1 MGVDPPQA
9 STAAKLP
16 LHQKLLLTA
25 DSMFARVDDP
35 VQRMQLESRAL
46 TLLIAGI
53 RTTLITALIGPALIA
68 WLTLPQL
75 GPLLAFGPAG
85 VLYLITMERFIFL
98 RRAQHHLQHR
108 DPLAPAPARGWLR
121 AVTWR
126 TGLSALVVAS
136 WGYPVVATGDTTLI
150 FMILALATIVSA
162 SSMAQFCCWPPAMW
176 ASFTPI
182 LWGLGIQIL
191 LFGGDNRWFGA
202 VFTFLLW
209 ITLVMAGLR
218 FARTLHSDMT
228 TRLLNEKLMRDL
240 EEKRQQAEAA
250 NAAKSRFFAAASHD
264 LRQPLQAMILYL
276 SVLDGGSSDVK
287 TLARLSECMTA
298 LNGLLEVVMDISRLE
313 SGSVMPKP
321 RAFAVQPFLERI
333 GGMYEE
339 SARQQGLQLRVYP
352 TTAWACSD
360 PVLLERAL
368 SNLMSNAIRYTDQGG
383 ILLAAKRHGNRLRLC
398 VIDTGIGIPAGAF
411 QSIFEEFVQ
420 LGNPE
425 RDPSRGSGLGLPT
438 VQRVAKLLGHPLS
451 LRSRVGR
458 GSNFALEVPAVPSEK
473 ETVLPEQL
481 AAVDS
486 SLSGRVLV
494 VEDNAA
500 VRDSLVTLLTRWG
513 LTVHS
518 AKTGEEA
525 IAALEQS
532 PFDAV
537 LSDFR
542 LPGQLDGIQ
551 VLQDARQKS
560 PALKVSVLIT
570 GEDLQWLP
578 TGGNDFLVLRKPLR
592 PLRLRA
598 LLQAHWG
605 RAGAVS
611 E

>member
-1 MGVDPPQA
+1 MKKP
-9 STAAKLP
+9 P
-16 LHQKLLLTA
+16 LHQRLLLTA
-25 DSMFARVDDP
+25 GGMFAQVNDP
-35 VQRMQLESRAL
+35 LQRLQLESRAL

-75 GPLLAFGPAG
+75 GPVLAFGPAG
-85 VLYLITMERFIFL
+85 VLYLITIERFVFV
-98 RRAQHHLQHR
+98 RRAQRHLQHR
-108 DPLAPAPARGWLR
+108 DPMAPARGWLR

-136 WGYPVVATGDTTLI
+136 WGYPVVATNDTTLI

-182 LWGLGIQIL
+182 LLGLGLQIL
-191 LFGGDNRWFGA
+191 LFGGDDRWFGA

-209 ITLVMAGLR
+209 ATLVMAGLR
-218 FARTLHSDMT
+218 FAHTLHNDMT
-228 TRLLNEKLMRDL
+228 TRLLNEKLMHEL

-276 SVLDGGSSDVK
+276 SVLESDPSDVK
-287 TLARLSECMTA
+287 TLSRLSECMAA

-313 SGSVMPKP
+313 SGSIVPKP
-321 RAFAVQPFLERI
+321 CAFAVQPFLERI

-339 SARQQGLQLRVYP
+339 SARQKGLQLRIHP
-352 TTAWACSD
+352 TTTWACSD

-368 SNLMSNAIRYTDQGG
+368 SNLMSNAIRYTDRGG
-383 ILLAAKRHGNRLRLC
+383 ILLAARKHGERLRLS
-398 VIDTGIGIPAGAF
+398 VVDTGMGIPEPAF

-438 VQRVAKLLGHPLS
+438 VQRVAALLGHPLS

-458 GSNFALEVPAVPSEK
+458 GSNFGLEMPAVPAASDLP
-473 ETVLPEQL
+473 VPEQDLSFGPSL
-481 AAVDS
+481 A
-486 SLSGRVLV
+486 GQVLV

-500 VRDSLVTLLTRWG
+500 VRDSLVSLLTHWG
-513 LTVHS
+513 LASHC

-525 IAALEQS
+525 IEALGKAH
-532 PFDAV
+532 FDAV

-542 LPGQLDGIQ
+542 LPGELDGIA
-551 VLQDARQKS
+551 VLREARKKIPGLS
-560 PALKVSVLIT
+560 LSVLIT
-570 GEDLQWLP
+570 GEDLQLLP
-578 TGGNDFLVLRKPLR
+578 NGGKDFLVLRKPLR
-592 PLRLRA
+592 PLRLRS
-598 LLQAHWG
+598 LLQAHLCPAAD
-605 RAGAVS
+605 RPA
-611 E
+611 